1 MSSVEDPAAEPF
13 LPGDGSRPG
22 EDSGASLREVLE
34 RLDEE
39 HRRFLAGAG
48 RRLSELELEMARAK
62 ASSDE
67 RAHQVVVE
75 AEAQATAIVQAAR
88 EECGRLRGQLLEEV
102 QERAVV
108 LLGGARKDSD
118 ALLTAATAD
127 AERIRAEAQAGAD
140 AALQAAQAK
149 ARVLVEEARQE
160 AARVREEVARAL
172 AGPRHPSE
180 QGADPWRGARAR
192 LGGEHRAADQAEHRE
207 PAPRSDERRLREEM
221 QALVDQMGQAF
232 ERLSGAIGAVAP
244 ERPHAGAAAPQTPL
258 SPSPTEA
265 SVPLI
270 GSRGEQS
277 PPATPEPSGA
287 EIADSD
293 LRPFRARPTPS
304 PEAATPQP
312 AGGELRSNGARRGWR
327 IRDN

>member
-1 MSSVEDPAAEPF
+1 MSSVEDLAAGP
-13 LPGDGSRPG
+13 LPSGDGSGPG
-22 EDSGASLREVLE
+22 EDAGWSLREVLE

-67 RAHQVVVE
+67 KARQVVVE

-118 ALLTAATAD
+118 ALLAAAAAD
-127 AERIRAEAQAGAD
+127 AERIRAEALAGAD

-149 ARVLVEEARQE
+149 ARGIVEEAQQE
-160 AARVREEVARAL
+160 ASQVRQQVARAL

-180 QGADPWRGARAR
+180 HGADPWHEARTR
-192 LGGEHRAADQAEHRE
+192 LGGDHRDGDGAQRRE
-207 PAPRSDERRLREEM
+207 PAPRSDELRLRDEM

-232 ERLSGAIGAVAP
+232 ERLSGAMGAVAP
-244 ERPHAGAAAPQTPL
+244 GGPQAAAAAPEPA
-258 SPSPTEA
+258 PPPPEA

-277 PPATPEPSGA
+277 PAAPEPSGA
-287 EIADSD
+287 EVADPG
-293 LRPFRARPTPS
+293 LRPFRARPTPL
-304 PEAATPQP
+304 PEAGTPE
-312 AGGELRSNGARRGWR
+312 AISGELRSNGARRGWR